1 MGNDASTRP
10 PTTPYHDMSE
20 EEVAAVLTAEEGR
33 EVTVREIR
41 RIEAKAMRK
50 LRQVMRLRGLTFDDL
65 TFRGDAGRSSSLGL
79 F

>member
-1 MGNDASTRP
+1 MENDVSSRP

-20 EEVAAVLTAEEGR
+20 EEVAAVLSAEEGR

-50 LRQVMRLRGLTFDDL
+50 LRQVMRLRGLTFDSL
-65 TFRGDAGRSSSLGL
+65 TFRGDARRSSPLGL

>member
-1 MGNDASTRP
+1 MT
-10 PTTPYHDMSE
+10 E
-20 EEVAAVLTAEEGR
+20 EEVAVALSVEEGR

-65 TFRGDAGRSSSLGL
+65 TFSGDAGRSSPLW
-79 F
+79 FF

>member
-20 EEVAAVLTAEEGR
+20 EEVAAALTAEEGR

-50 LRQVMRLRGLTFDDL
+50 LRQVMRLRGLTFD
-65 TFRGDAGRSSSLGL
+65 SLSMG
-79 F
+79 